1 MKTKEKN
8 DLQRSD
14 GFRFSSH
21 NVECDR
27 SVYTNDTEQF
37 KPSI

>member
-8 DLQRSD
+8 DLR
-14 GFRFSSH
+14 GFSSH

-27 SVYTNDTEQF
+27 FVYTNDTEQF
-37 KPSI
+37 TVCSKGVR